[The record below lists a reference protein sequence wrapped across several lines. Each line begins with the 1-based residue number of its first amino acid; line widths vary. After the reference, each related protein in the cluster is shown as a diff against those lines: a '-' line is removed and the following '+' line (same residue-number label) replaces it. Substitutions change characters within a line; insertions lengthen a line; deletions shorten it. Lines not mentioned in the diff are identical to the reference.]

1 MPSRTAPLPR
11 PALITALAGLI
22 LLGALVH
29 ESARADTRGPVRE
42 DLSSRQQDL
51 AEAAD
56 GVVDPDA
63 GQFTDRLIVRYRNGS
78 PGNRRSVLSASQPTH
93 DALHRQGLT
102 VRRVHR
108 GGLGAQVMTL
118 DGLRPVSELRAVAQ
132 RLMADDPSVLY
143 AEPDRRVFVAMTP
156 DDPMY
161 SQQWHYFDT
170 VGGIRLPAAWDLAT
184 GAGVV
189 VAVIDTGVRPH
200 ADLADNLL
208 SGYDFVTSASMGH
221 DGDGRDADALDPGD
235 GCSSGHSSWHG
246 THVAGTIAALTNN
259 GVGVAGVAYGAKILP
274 VRALG
279 CGGGYN
285 SDIADAIAWASGGSV
300 SGVPDNT
307 TPARVLNLSLGGS
320 GACSTTLQS
329 AIDGARS
336 RGSVVVVAAGNS
348 NAPAGGFNPANCR
361 GTITVAATGPG
372 GAKAPYSNYGGV
384 VDVAAPGG
392 NLARGAAAGILSTL
406 NDGGATPGN
415 DIYQSYQGTSMA
427 TPHVAGV
434 AALMLSRNASLTPDE
449 VEALIKGTARGFP
462 QACSGCGTGIVNA
475 ERAVK
480 AVFVGAAQASDVVEV
495 EPNQT
500 LATAQAI
507 SSFPARVLGTVGST
521 TDVDHY
527 RVAMAPGATL
537 TARLIPNASSNY
549 DLALRNPAGVVRLN
563 STRGVGLP
571 DQFTWRNLNA
581 TTTNFYLRVLRVS
594 GSTGVNGTYTLEV
607 DVQ

>member
-1 MPSRTAPLPR
+1 MSSRTAPLPR
-11 PALITALAGLI
+11 PALAAALASLL
-22 LLGALVH
+22 LLGALAH
-29 ESARADTRGPVRE
+29 EQAQAAGRGPVLE
-42 DLSSRQQDL
+42 DVGIPQRSL
-51 AEAAD
+51 ADAGDEGLDA
-56 GVVDPDA
+56 DA
-63 GQFTDRLIVRYRNGS
+63 GQFTDRLIVRYRSGS
-78 PGNRRSVLSASQPTH
+78 PGNRRSVMSASQPTH
-93 DALHRQGLT
+93 DALHRLGLT
-102 VRRVHR
+102 VRRIHR

-143 AEPDRRVFVAMTP
+143 AEPDRRVFAAMAP
-156 DDPMY
+156 NDPMY
-161 SQQWHYFDT
+161 PQQWHYFNA
-170 VGGIRLPAAWDLAT
+170 VGGINLPAAWDLAT
-184 GAGVV
+184 GAGIV

-208 SGYDFVTSASMGH
+208 SGYDFVTDAGMGH

-259 GVGVAGVAYGAKILP
+259 NLGVAGVAYGAKILP

-285 SDIADAIAWASGGSV
+285 SDIADAIVWASGGSV
-300 SGVPDNT
+300 SGVPDNS

-320 GACSTTLQS
+320 GACSTTLQN

-372 GAKAPYSNYGGV
+372 GAKAPYSNYGAV

-415 DIYQSYQGTSMA
+415 DIYQYYQGTSMA

-449 VEALIKGTARGFP
+449 VEALIKGTARAFP

-480 AVFVGAAQASDVVEV
+480 AVFVGAAQANDIAEV

-500 LATAQAI
+500 LATAQAL
-507 SSFPARVLGTVGST
+507 SSFPARVLGTVASS

-527 RVAMAPGATL
+527 RVDLAAGATV
-537 TARLIPNASSNY
+537 TARLIPNAASNY
-549 DLALRNPAGVVRLN
+549 DLALRNPAGVVRV
-563 STRGVGLP
+563 SSARGVGLP
-571 DQFTWRNLNA
+571 DQIVWRNPNA
-581 TTTNFYLRVLRVS
+581 TTVSFYLRVLRVN
-594 GSTGVNGTYTLEV
+594 GNVGDKGTYTLEV
-607 DVQ
+607 DVK